1 MDKKTT
7 DIVAYLTVI
16 GLIIAFVAGDKQA
29 SKIHLNQSLVIWLV
43 STVVGLVVGWVPLIG
58 WLVSF
63 VVGIFCTV
71 CWFIGIISAIQG
83 TEKSVPLIG
92 QIKLLK

>member
-7 DIVAYLTVI
+7 DIVAYLTWI
-16 GLIIAFVAGDKQA
+16 GLIIAFVAGDKEA
-29 SKIHLNQSLVIWLV
+29 SKFHLNQSLVIWLV
-43 STVVGLVVGWVPLIG
+43 GTVVGLVVGWIPLIG
-58 WLVSF
+58 WLISMVC
-63 VVGIFCTV
+63 GIFCAV

-83 TEKSVPLIG
+83 TEKEVPLIG